1 MTSSSGHAEHL
12 RRRDGVDV
20 LPAAEGRD
28 HGLIIGNMRQ
38 QAQLDLTVVRV
49 DEHLAGRGHEHV
61 ADLRAELAAHG
72 DVLQVRLG
80 GRQASCRRDGHLE
93 VRVDAPVG
101 RDLLEQPVGIGGLE
115 LREHAVVEDLVN
127 DRVLAAQLFE
137 HGGIRAPAGLG
148 LFPGREHEL
157 VKQHV
162 AELLWRLDIERLARA
177 GPNALLQL
185 LDGAREALAEIIQR
199 LAVHEKARVL
209 HARQHRAQRQLDVRI
224 ERQHAERVH
233 LFPQHR
239 LQRPDG
245 LRIRRFPAEIRL
257 RETREIIV
265 PGRGVEQIGRQRRV
279 KHEPVRR
286 QALGEQ
292 RAHEVFDVVPRFM
305 HAVRKQQTQECVIVI
320 AKLRPR
326 KRITRLAVA
335 ERERVEPFGREHRDI
350 RRRRDRLLKRV
361 QRCAVR
367 HVDGRQGRQR
377 IFRRGRAV
385 SRLQPPLFRELQ
397 KAQPPEPVIELG
409 AVVPIPDGGF
419 GREINGRVRADGGK
433 VERQL
438 RALAP
443 FRELFAHARA

>member
-1 MTSSSGHAEHL
+1 
-12 RRRDGVDV
+12 VDV

-38 QAQLDLTVVRV
+38 QTQLDLTVVRV
-49 DEHLAGRGHEHV
+49 DEHLTGRGHEHV

-162 AELLWRLDIERLARA
+162 AELLRRLDVERLARA

-209 HARQHRAQRQLDVRI
+209 HARQHRAQRQLDVQRD
-224 ERQHAERVH
+224 VF
-233 LFPQHR
+233 LFNTR
-239 LQRPDG
+239 LQTVEESGD
-245 LRIRRFPAEIRL
+245 IARL
-257 RETREIIV
+257 R
-265 PGRGVEQIGRQRRV
+265 
-279 KHEPVRR
+279 
-286 QALGEQ
+286 
-292 RAHEVFDVVPRFM
+292 
-305 HAVRKQQTQECVIVI
+305 
-320 AKLRPR
+320 
-326 KRITRLAVA
+326 
-335 ERERVEPFGREHRDI
+335 
-350 RRRRDRLLKRV
+350 
-361 QRCAVR
+361 
-367 HVDGRQGRQR
+367 
-377 IFRRGRAV
+377 
-385 SRLQPPLFRELQ
+385 
-397 KAQPPEPVIELG
+397 
-409 AVVPIPDGGF
+409 
-419 GREINGRVRADGGK
+419 
-433 VERQL
+433 
-438 RALAP
+438 RALADDDRIVQLRRAV
-443 FRELFAHARA
+443 REAAESKLRNGVIDTNDLLRKITEEATAATARSAREIELVKTIYELKHTINR